1 MCEDFANKD
10 IHRFFASAPTEAEC
24 DDKALAYLG
33 WLCDAGR
40 AGWKAFALRVHYACD
55 PVVRR
60 VRLKRTLL
68 PHWKE
73 EGGIATLQHNG
84 GPPTDLDAAPTPREE
99 ANEIV
104 QKRIENLRNLEQS
117 GWRPCPGAIPMKTES
132 HFGTPMYW
140 KSFTSVLLVFNKG
153 LSPAVAV
160 LNRSEDYGEDDESI
174 SLSCRGYLGPHLGRR
189 LDFSLSGRWTECTWN
204 RFFTLM
210 FLCNADRFSVATY
223 GLDNTAMWKKSF
235 DCAYMVESES
245 STINFAG
252 LSF

>member
-1 MCEDFANKD
+1 
-10 IHRFFASAPTEAEC
+10 
-24 DDKALAYLG
+24 
-33 WLCDAGR
+33 CDAGR

-73 EGGIATLQHNG
+73 E

-140 KSFTSVLLVFNKG
+140 KSFTPFS
-153 LSPAVAV
+153 AVAV